1 MKMKELEGRTGVN
14 REAIR
19 FYIREG
25 LLPEPEKPQRN
36 VAIYTEEHV
45 DRIQL
50 IRQLKEERFLPLGVI
65 KSMIDQ
71 RATDGSSSSTLPGLE
86 FRLAARL
93 GANSLTA
100 KTVDD
105 VLAESSL
112 SREDL
117 AVMEEDGVITII
129 DGPEGAMLSGQDAR
143 IAACWAAVISAGFT
157 SETGYNVH
165 DIKRYL
171 DAAVTL
177 AETEVEHFFD
187 RLADTNTTDEAAVLA
202 ESGINLVDEIFT
214 ILHSK
219 AIIRQVAKRNAEEV
233 ETP

>member
-19 FYIREG
+19 FYIRKG

-71 RATDGSSSSTLPGLE
+71 RDEDSESPTGLPGLE

-100 KTVDD
+100 STVSDL
-105 VLAESSL
+105 LASTSL
-112 SREDL
+112 SESDL
-117 AVMEEDGVITII
+117 TVMEADGVITIT
-129 DGPEGAMLSGQDAR
+129 DGPDGRMLSGQDAR
-143 IAACWAAVISAGFT
+143 IASCWAKVISSGF
-157 SETGYNVH
+157 SPEIGYNAH
-165 DIKRYL
+165 DVKRYL

-177 AETEVEHFFD
+177 AEIEVDHFFD
-187 RLADTNTTDEAAVLA
+187 RLAETNTTDEAAVLA
-202 ESGINLVDEIFT
+202 ENGINLVDEIFT

-219 AIIRQVAKRNAEEV
+219 AIIRQVAKRNAEET
-233 ETP
+233 ETA